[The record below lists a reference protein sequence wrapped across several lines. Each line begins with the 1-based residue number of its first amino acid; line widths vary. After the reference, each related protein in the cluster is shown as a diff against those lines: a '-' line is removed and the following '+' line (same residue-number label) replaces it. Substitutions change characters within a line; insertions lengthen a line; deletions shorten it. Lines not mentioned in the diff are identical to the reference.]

1 MKKSEN
7 LAWHIVE
14 KEIHKEIEWLKKSID
29 IMGKAENS
37 PIPSEYYLYRLIAI
51 LIVSGQ
57 IKAREITSDNLWG
70 GLSYA
75 KIEKV
80 HKHGK
85 AWHRKMMDIIDKYFK
100 DQNYDIV
107 TEPNLHNGRAD
118 LGIFKKDKKDLYI
131 EVGTTSIYKLCLN
144 LHFMKDI
151 IILIVPSNNKVIEFE
166 K

>member
-7 LAWHIVE
+7 LSWHIVE

-51 LIVSGQ
+51 LIISGQ
-57 IKAREITSDNLWG
+57 IKAREITSNDLWG
-70 GLSYA
+70 KLKYK

-85 AWHRKMMDIIDKYFK
+85 DWHRKMMNIIDKYFK